1 LNDNEVAWAGGD
13 RCETTS
19 PSRQQARDRR
29 KQPRQPRRPIERAE
43 GNMNLDIATWD
54 VLRLPL
60 AALLGG
66 LIGWERERGGKPA
79 GLRTNMMV
87 ALGASAFTLV
97 SSQLVSVQSAGD
109 PTRIVTGVATGI
121 GFLGAGSII
130 RSRGEVEGMT
140 TAAGIWVVGAIGAAC
155 GLGAYLVATVA
166 AVLALAI
173 LVLLLRVERKAGF
186 WRGKP

>member
-1 LNDNEVAWAGGD
+1 
-13 RCETTS
+13 
-19 PSRQQARDRR
+19 
-29 KQPRQPRRPIERAE
+29 
-43 GNMNLDIATWD
+43 MNLDTAVWD

-60 AALLGG
+60 AAVLGAV
-66 LIGWERERGGKPA
+66 IGWERERGGKPA

-87 ALGASAFTLV
+87 ALGASTFTLL
-97 SSQLVSVQSAGD
+97 SIGLTSTQDAGD

-130 RSRGEVEGMT
+130 QSRGEVEGVT

-166 AVLALAI
+166 AVLALVI
-173 LVLLLRVERKAGF
+173 LVILGRLEKKA
-186 WRGKP
+186 KS